1 MRYNNTEYFYVFNV
15 LGDITYLLDTNGDIV
30 VEYSYDSYGN
40 ITYQTSSTIAEAN
53 PYRYRGYRYDE
64 ETGYYYLQ
72 SRYYNP
78 ETGRFINA
86 DGMLAA
92 SSTILGNNMFAYTEN
107 NPVMYVDPT
116 GEIGLLVILGIAAGL
131 LAILPTI
138 ANIWAINEKN
148 NYASVILPE
157 NPDMN
162 NTVIA

>member
-1 MRYNNTEYFYVFNV
+1 
-15 LGDITYLLDTNGDIV
+15 
-30 VEYSYDSYGN
+30 
-40 ITYQTSSTIAEAN
+40 
-53 PYRYRGYRYDE
+53 
-64 ETGYYYLQ
+64 
-72 SRYYNP
+72 
-78 ETGRFINA
+78 
-86 DGMLAA
+86 
-92 SSTILGNNMFAYTEN
+92 MFAYTQN

-148 NYASVILPE
+148 NFASVILPE